1 MWNYLF
7 IVWNI
12 VNARQILRR
21 GQALTGDC
29 ESWVSFPDPHKSA
42 FLCPGMTLW
51 FTFSKCEF
59 ELKQWRIWVHLNT
72 FLVPAAHCV
81 NLRDMGLSRAQAT
94 PDSHPE
100 ASSGHAQEA
109 GRARTPRSIQKSV
122 QCEHLPLPK
131 IGRSAACSPSA
142 SFRLL
147 SHPLKNK
154 VHGLVWHYFTLQN
167 SKEKGEGLWSFSWNT
182 HMCVKVKGSLPSCS
196 SGGSV
201 GGEEPWCTNNAETKP
216 NICQFSTKTKSKTN
230 EKLGQPSH

>member
-109 GRARTPRSIQKSV
+109 GRARTPRSPEIVAPSRLGLPV
-122 QCEHLPLPK
+122 PVHLHLGEHSQV
-131 IGRSAACSPSA
+131 RARQWA
-142 SFRLL
+142 
-147 SHPLKNK
+147 
-154 VHGLVWHYFTLQN
+154 LQ
-167 SKEKGEGLWSFSWNT
+167 SEGPHF
-182 HMCVKVKGSLPSCS
+182 
-196 SGGSV
+196 
-201 GGEEPWCTNNAETKP
+201 
-216 NICQFSTKTKSKTN
+216 
-230 EKLGQPSH
+230 